1 MDAGK
6 VNSTFTFSVRPSEPA
21 ACFDSV
27 PIAVDYILNGGNNY
41 NYPIRATAQMQYI
54 LIDEY
59 GTPYYVSTNSVTL
72 SDTVPY
78 VYD

>member
-1 MDAGK
+1 
-6 VNSTFTFSVRPSEPA
+6 
-21 ACFDSV
+21 
-27 PIAVDYILNGGNNY
+27 
-41 NYPIRATAQMQYI
+41 MQYI